1 MAKSPALCNATRQPH
16 VDRDEVRQFRYGPA
30 PMSSAAESGAPDEA
44 PRQRRRRRPKRPRR
58 RLRDRFDLR
67 KAMFVLPNMFTVA
80 SIFFGFYAVVLCLDS
95 PTPEDL
101 RKAAL
106 AIFLGMFCDM
116 FDGRVARMTR
126 TQSEFG
132 MQLDSL
138 ADVCSFGF
146 APGILVYRWA
156 LEDLGFVGL
165 FAAFTYA
172 ACGALRLARFNVIAM
187 HDKSGGG
194 GSYFVGLPI
203 PLAAGAVIATVLA
216 TYPYDRGADG
226 VMLLALG
233 DAGQG
238 LRLVPSLALAMT
250 FVLAGL
256 MVSTVRYRTFKKVK
270 PTKLSLSIVFALV
283 VTFAFVAIVTK
294 PAIGLSLLFL
304 VYITEGL
311 FEQAVRTFRRL
322 ASPPPEGTPS
332 DAPSA
337 GSVPAPAAP
346 TESRSDA

>member
-1 MAKSPALCNATRQPH
+1 METPEATVRGMTSPPET
-16 VDRDEVRQFRYGPA
+16 
-30 PMSSAAESGAPDEA
+30 GAPSPDAPPDET
-44 PRQRRRRRPKRPRR
+44 PRQRRRRKPKRPRR

-80 SIFFGFYAVVLCLDS
+80 SIFCGFYAIVSLLDAPS
-95 PTPEDL
+95 PEQV

-106 AIFLGMFCDM
+106 AIFIGMFCDM
-116 FDGRVARMTR
+116 FDGRVARLTR

-156 LEDLGFVGL
+156 LEDLGFIGL

-203 PLAAGAVIATVLA
+203 PLAAGAVVAAVLA
-216 TYPYDRGADG
+216 TFPYDRGADG
-226 VMLLALG
+226 ELLIALG
-233 DAGQG
+233 DGV
-238 LRLVPSLALAMT
+238 RLVPSLALVGT
-250 FVLAGL
+250 FVIALL

-270 PTKLSLSIVFALV
+270 PTKLALSIVFAGV
-283 VTFAFVAIVTK
+283 ITFAFVAIVTK
-294 PAIGLSLLFL
+294 PAIALSLLFV
-304 VYITEGL
+304 VYIAEGL
-311 FEQAVRTFRRL
+311 FEHAVRVIRKL
-322 ASPPPEGTPS
+322 AAPPPEDPE
-332 DAPSA
+332 AP
-337 GSVPAPAAP
+337 VPQP
-346 TESRSDA
+346 